1 MRVYHVFNYSVTHM
15 CDSCCQLRVEREI
28 DVSKNLT
35 QTCEQYGLT

>member
-1 MRVYHVFNYSVTHM
+1 M